1 MRLAAALVA
10 LAACHPPSR
19 PETIATPA
27 PGITMSFYRA
37 GARSYTVVD
46 DRRTVEVRGGMLL
59 LDHIDPGAALPS
71 LVIEPLGGSTLVVGQ
86 CDRDHETHTLAPDDA
101 LAKFG
106 QWQER
111 RRQRI
116 ADGDPDPDPDPAPD
130 GTVDVVSPVV
140 RCNASGAQGPQLVRI
155 LYVSSGLTY
164 SAQHAV
170 TMTGADR
177 ATIATRFAIASP
189 SWGGRAEV
197 VLFEGVPGGD
207 KPALELARGSLA
219 LDGSTSVLG
228 APPRETPA
236 RVRRVYD
243 GATRTGVG
251 DASDP
256 TWGRDSVQAVWV
268 WLELEGATLSPGPTH
283 AHLELPGE
291 TIRDIDV
298 PSAGRQHTRT
308 GTRLPLWIDD
318 QLRGLR
324 TRAVVGS
331 DGASLTDRFMVSI
344 SSTAAEPREV
354 WIEEKLRPAKRRTLK
369 AGWPTKPLLGADTAR
384 TKVLVKPGGV
394 ERLGYSIEYVF

>member
-1 MRLAAALVA
+1 MRLAAALFA
-10 LAACHPPSR
+10 LAACHRPP
-19 PETIATPA
+19 PLEKIATPA

-37 GARSYTVVD
+37 GTRSYTVVD
-46 DRRTVEVRGGMLL
+46 DRRSVEVRGGMLL
-59 LDHIDPGAALPS
+59 LDHVDPGAALPS
-71 LVIEPLGGSTLVVGQ
+71 LVIEPLGTSTLVVGQ
-86 CDRDHETHTLAPDDA
+86 CDRDHETHTLAADDA

-116 ADGDPDPDPDPAPD
+116 ADGDPDPEPEPAPD
-130 GTVDVVSPVV
+130 GTVDVISPVV
-140 RCNASGAQGPQLVRI
+140 RCNASGAEGAQRVRL
-155 LYVSSGLTY
+155 LYVSSSLTY

-170 TMTGADR
+170 TMTTGDR

-189 SWGGRAEV
+189 SWGGRADV
-197 VLFEGVPGGD
+197 ALFEGVPGGD
-207 KPALELARGSLA
+207 KPVLELARGSLA

-251 DASDP
+251 DATDP
-256 TWGRDSVQAVWV
+256 TWGRDSVHAVWV
-268 WLELEGATLSPGPTH
+268 WLELDGATLSPGPTH

-291 TIRDIDV
+291 TIRDIEV
-298 PSAGRQHTRT
+298 PSAGRQHTSS

-324 TRAVVGS
+324 TRTVVGAE
-331 DGASLTDRFMVSI
+331 GTSLVDRFIVSI
-344 SSTAAEPREV
+344 SSTATEPREV

-369 AGWPTKPLLGADTAR
+369 AGWPTKPVLGSDVAR
-384 TKVLVKPGGV
+384 TKVMVKPGGV
-394 ERLGYSIEYVF
+394 ERVGYSIEYVF